1 MVNLKNGGKNM
12 KGKSNFLL
20 ILIIIILVAVIIVLL
35 VDRSRI
41 LSKPS
46 KIFETETDT
55 LKNYL
60 KEESE
65 EQPVEAKVP
74 EPILEKTWKQ
84 IMRFS
89 GEGMKTT
96 DTFYISGDK
105 WRVKWNIRPSSSEMP
120 TIIFQIFVNR
130 SNGELVSLAAN
141 VTAQGSDYSVIHE
154 KGSFFL
160 EVNSGLAKW
169 GIIIEEW
176 K

>member
-1 MVNLKNGGKNM
+1 MFKEKYLICKQGKAG
-12 KGKSNFLL
+12 KGKSEGP
-20 ILIIIILVAVIIVLL
+20 
-35 VDRSRI
+35 
-41 LSKPS
+41 SKPPERE
-46 KIFETETDT
+46 K
-55 LKNYL
+55 L

-74 EPILEKTWKQ
+74 EPIVEKTWKQ

-96 DTFYISGDK
+96 DTFYISGAK
-105 WRVKWNIRPSSSEMP
+105 WRVKWNVRPSSLEMP

-130 SNGELVSLAAN
+130 SNGELVLLTAN
-141 VTAQGSDYSVIHE
+141 VITQGSDYSVIHE
-154 KGSFFL
+154 KGTFFL